1 MHPEPRGQT
10 VVSTSTRTKPQC
22 SHAISGRGKELKWGD
37 LSATVDNTKEARI
50 YQICVYFSSDINIY
64 ASCPRLHKSSK
75 SFELRS
81 SGLLPPAGLCDKN
94 ISEQNTFY
102 GGSLLSVADK
112 KKLNEM
118 WMSRNV
124 FNNNWLLLVSEHRK
138 CFVGNFGGSND
149 WAQVDRW
156 QPLNG
161 IFFLL
166 PMKYF
171 SRVILGNHQSS
182 DLCTLSL
189 PRSTN
194 IWSSQ
199 MFRDSQHMRQFKQ
212 FFVTLLLKIVVFLS
226 AGYFFIT
233 LEFCVRVTLW

>member
-1 MHPEPRGQT
+1 MLLVP
-10 VVSTSTRTKPQC
+10 VYTKVQSPLNWEVPGCCHLLGWALWQKYFWAEYILWRLSIIC
-22 SHAISGRGKELKWGD
+22 SR
-37 LSATVDNTKEARI
+37 
-50 YQICVYFSSDINIY
+50 Q
-64 ASCPRLHKSSK
+64 
-75 SFELRS
+75 
-81 SGLLPPAGLCDKN
+81 
-94 ISEQNTFY
+94 
-102 GGSLLSVADK
+102 

-182 DLCTLSL
+182 DLWTLSL
-189 PRSTN
+189 PHSTN

-199 MFRDSQHMRQFKQ
+199 MFRESQHMRQFKQ

>member
-112 KKLNEM
+112 KS
-118 WMSRNV
+118 WMKCECLGMCLITTDCCWSLSTGNALWV
-124 FNNNWLLLVSEHRK
+124 ILVALMTEPRWT
-138 CFVGNFGGSND
+138 GGSHWMEYFSCSQWNIFLV
-149 WAQVDRW
+149 WFWEIIRAVIFALCPSRAQ
-156 QPLNG
+156 Q
-161 IFFLL
+161 IFDLPRCSETRNTWGNSNSFLL
-166 PMKYF
+166 RCCWKLLYF
-171 SRVILGNHQSS
+171 YQPDIFSS
-182 DLCTLSL
+182 
-189 PRSTN
+189 
-194 IWSSQ
+194 
-199 MFRDSQHMRQFKQ
+199 H
-212 FFVTLLLKIVVFLS
+212 
-226 AGYFFIT
+226 
-233 LEFCVRVTLW
+233 